1 MDHESRDQM
10 IRSFARARG
19 RVSVGIVAAATL
31 TASASP
37 VLAER
42 TEFTVPSRSVI
53 AVAQK
58 WLAIPQNTV
67 KITPASA
74 KSRTTHKRSVKAA
87 KPPVKKA
94 DDVTDAEIL
103 DQEKAATNDP
113 LEPLNRLIFG
123 FNEVLDTVI
132 FSPVSYTYRTI
143 IPGPVRTGVSNVI
156 ANTKA
161 PVTFANDLLQGKP
174 LRARTTL
181 VRFLVNSTVGL
192 GGFVDA
198 AAAGG
203 EEKHTEDFGQTLA
216 VWGIGSGPYL
226 VAPVFGPTSPRHLV
240 GRAVDTA
247 ATPTTWIL
255 WQHNLLERS
264 SPTMADLVTTH
275 EDLLDDMKNL
285 RKTSPDF
292 YASVRDLYRQSRKS
306 AISDGNIDDEPLP
319 EIPVE

>member
-1 MDHESRDQM
+1 MDHESTHRM
-10 IRSFARARG
+10 LPPLAKTRSQ
-19 RVSVGIVAAATL
+19 VSAGLLLGAFLATAPVTSALADLTEKPVPTKPLTSYAIKWFGESTGDLKISPAAAKL
-31 TASASP
+31 
-37 VLAER
+37 
-42 TEFTVPSRSVI
+42 
-53 AVAQK
+53 
-58 WLAIPQNTV
+58 
-67 KITPASA
+67 
-74 KSRTTHKRSVKAA
+74 KSTKKAA
-87 KPPVKKA
+87 KNAQKNSS

-103 DQEKAATNDP
+103 DQQDASENDP

-132 FSPVSYTYRTI
+132 FTPVSYTYRAI
-143 IPGPVRTGVSNVI
+143 VPAPVRTGVSNAV
-156 ANTKA
+156 ANAKA

-174 LRARTTL
+174 KRARTTL

-203 EEKHTEDFGQTLA
+203 EEKHTEDFAQTLA
-216 VWGIGSGPYL
+216 VWGVGSGPYL
-226 VAPVFGPTSPRHLV
+226 VAPVFGPTSPRHLF

-255 WQHNLLERS
+255 WQHSLLERS
-264 SPTMADLVTTH
+264 SPTMAELVSTH
-275 EDLLDDMKNL
+275 EALLDDVKNL

-292 YASVRDLYRQSRKS
+292 YASVRDLYRQSRKN

-319 EIPVE
+319 DIPVE